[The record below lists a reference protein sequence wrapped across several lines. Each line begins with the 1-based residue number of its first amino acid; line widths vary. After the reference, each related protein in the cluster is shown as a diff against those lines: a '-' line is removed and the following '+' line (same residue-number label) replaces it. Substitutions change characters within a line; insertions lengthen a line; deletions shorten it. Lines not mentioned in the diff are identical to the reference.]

1 VGKDNMRHSHATHDL
16 YNAIDR
22 GDFPEWE
29 YAAQVRLQLYLSRL
43 SNPWRCTLP
52 WKNKLWRCTYP
63 VLTPQLSSCSALR
76 MSCSLRACVFTLQG
90 VHADPCV
97 CSSWGLR
104 GLQDRLVRM
113 DCALMRYGRSA
124 DLARAECLTPA
135 VHAMRRSWTWRG
147 LSRSWALTRWTTP
160 RRVLTFTG
168 AASVGLS
175 KNAAGRQRMRQ
186 NAVMRAFVIVR
197 RSVLCHPALWCD
209 CVYRW
214 YQKSCF
220 GSMSGF
226 ASSSLDVGVCT
237 PRRSGLRPSCRG
249 RRSAR

>member
-1 VGKDNMRHSHATHDL
+1 MRRRYGCS
-16 YNAIDR
+16 
-22 GDFPEWE
+22 
-29 YAAQVRLQLYLSRL
+29 
-43 SNPWRCTLP
+43 
-52 WKNKLWRCTYP
+52 CTYP
-63 VLTPQLSSCSALR
+63 ALVIRGAVLYPGRISCGAVLTQCLPHNCQAVAL
-76 MSCSLRACVFTLQG
+76 CACHAPCVHACFQG

-104 GLQDRLVRM
+104 GLQDRLVRV